1 MLRYRLFI
9 FGRFLLEFS
18 VSASEKLL
26 YLLLFVFETRCS
38 GTSFVDGVSIV
49 VECRLIYLPLYLAK
63 HFYDCLLHFFR
74 YESNN
79 CFCFVFS
86 IFNIIFILSSLA
98 KALPS

>member
-26 YLLLFVFETRCS
+26 YLLLFVFEPRCS

-49 VECRLIYLPLYLAK
+49 VECRLIDI
-63 HFYDCLLHFFR
+63 FT
-74 YESNN
+74 
-79 CFCFVFS
+79 S
-86 IFNIIFILSSLA
+86 IFGETFL
-98 KALPS
+98 